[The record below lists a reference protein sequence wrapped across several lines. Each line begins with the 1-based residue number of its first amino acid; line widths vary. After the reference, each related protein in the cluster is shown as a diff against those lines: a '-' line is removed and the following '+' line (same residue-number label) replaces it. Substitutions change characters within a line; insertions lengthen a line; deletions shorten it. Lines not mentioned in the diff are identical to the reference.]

1 MELFTPDFG
10 LVFWMF
16 VSFAIL
22 FLILWKWGWPAIMK
36 GVSDRADL
44 IDKGVE
50 YAQNAKQQLD
60 HAREEADKY
69 IADARR
75 QQADMLREADRM
87 KSQIIDEARTAAQTE
102 AKKVMDAAKVS
113 IEQERKQAEL
123 QFRNEVSSFALDI
136 AQKVVRNQLADEKAQ
151 SQLVASL
158 LDEMEK
164 QN

>member
-16 VSFAIL
+16 IAFGIL
-22 FLILWKWGWPAIMK
+22 FLVLWRFAWPVILKS
-36 GVSDRADL
+36 VDSRADL

-50 YAQNAKQQLD
+50 YAQDAKAQLD
-60 HAREEADKY
+60 NARREAESY
-69 IADARR
+69 LNDARR
-75 QQADMLREADRM
+75 QQAEILREADKM
-87 KSQIIDEARTAAQTE
+87 KTQIIEEARSAAQTE

-113 IEQERKQAEL
+113 IEQERKQAEQ

-136 AQKVVRNQLADEKAQ
+136 AQKVVRNQMKDEKAQ
-151 SQLVASL
+151 EQLVNTL

>member
-10 LVFWMF
+10 LIFWMF
-16 VSFAIL
+16 VAVAIL
-22 FLILWKWGWPAIMK
+22 LLVLYKWGWPMIVK
-36 GVSDRADL
+36 QIDSRADL

-50 YAQNAKQQLD
+50 YAQNAKEQLE
-60 HAREEADKY
+60 HAKEQSDKY
-69 IADARR
+69 LAEARA

-87 KSQIIDEARTAAQTE
+87 KTQIIDEARAAAQVE
-102 AKKVMDAAKVS
+102 AQKVMDAAKVS
-113 IEQERKQAEL
+113 IEQERKEAEL

-136 AQKVVRNQLADEKAQ
+136 ASKVVRNQLADEKAQ
-151 SQLVASL
+151 TKLVNTL